1 VKAQDFDGRVDV
13 IPVSDPNIFSMAQRV
28 TLAQTQLQLAQSN
41 PNIHNL
47 HEAYKRMYQAL
58 EVQNIDQILPAKK
71 EPQPTSPSIENAK
84 GMQGELL
91 TAFQQQDHDAHI
103 MTHVTFM
110 KLPLVS
116 TSPNIY
122 ATFMGHLQDHIS
134 MKARL
139 TVMAQVQQQQA
150 QAQQAALAAQMGAM
164 DPMMAQ
170 QQMQAA
176 SAMSEEVIES
186 EVAKLEAQFTQE
198 IIQMLA
204 PPEGQQDP
212 LVQIRQQE
220 LAIKAA
226 ESQRRAQQDAA
237 ELDLERQK
245 VQQRAMTDAA
255 RIELQEEI
263 AEERADV
270 NRERIQTQRD
280 LALRSK

>member
-1 VKAQDFDGRVDV
+1 
-13 IPVSDPNIFSMAQRV
+13 MAQRV

-41 PNIHNL
+41 PQIHNL

-58 EVQNIDQILPAKK
+58 EVQNIDEILPAKK

-103 MTHVTFM
+103 MTHIAFM

-122 ATFMGHLQDHIS
+122 AIFMGHLQDHIS

-139 TVMAQVQQQQA
+139 TVMAQVQEQQA
-150 QAQQAALAAQMGAM
+150 QAQQMALAAQMGAV

-176 SAMSEEVIES
+176 SAMTEEMVEA
-186 EVAKLEAQFTQE
+186 EVARLEAQFTQE

-204 PPEGQQDP
+204 PAEGGEDP
-212 LVQIRQQE
+212 LVAIRQQE

-245 VQQRAMTDAA
+245 LQQRATTDAA

-263 AEERADV
+263 AEDRADV
-270 NRERIQTQRD
+270 NRERIQTQRE
-280 LALRSK
+280 LAMRRG

>member
-1 VKAQDFDGRVDV
+1 M
-13 IPVSDPNIFSMAQRV
+13 SQRV

-41 PNIHNL
+41 PQIHNL

-58 EVQNIDQILPAKK
+58 EVQNIDEILPAKK

-103 MTHVTFM
+103 MAHIAFM

-122 ATFMGHLQDHIS
+122 AIFMGHLQDHVS

-139 TVMAQVQQQQA
+139 TVMAQVQEQQA
-150 QAQQAALAAQMGAM
+150 QAQQMALAAQMGAV

-176 SAMSEEVIES
+176 SAMSEDMVEA

-204 PPEGQQDP
+204 PPTGQQDP
-212 LVQIRQQE
+212 LVAIRQQE
-220 LAIKAA
+220 LAIKAN
-226 ESQRRAQQDAA
+226 ESERRAAQDAA

-245 VQQRAMTDAA
+245 LQQRAMTDAA

-263 AEERADV
+263 AEDRADV
-270 NRERIQTQRD
+270 NRERIQTQRE
-280 LALRSK
+280 LAMRRG

>member
-1 VKAQDFDGRVDV
+1 
-13 IPVSDPNIFSMAQRV
+13 
-28 TLAQTQLQLAQSN
+28 
-41 PNIHNL
+41 
-47 HEAYKRMYQAL
+47 
-58 EVQNIDQILPAKK
+58 
-71 EPQPTSPSIENAK
+71 
-84 GMQGELL
+84 
-91 TAFQQQDHDAHI
+91 
-103 MTHVTFM
+103 
-110 KLPLVS
+110 
-116 TSPNIY
+116 
-122 ATFMGHLQDHIS
+122 
-134 MKARL
+134 
-139 TVMAQVQQQQA
+139 
-150 QAQQAALAAQMGAM
+150 
-164 DPMMAQ
+164 MMAQ